1 MNPSVLSVTDHAKL
15 LVGGCLGG
23 SAFIY
28 KREELTKFMMLL
40 KCFDLL
46 ELTKK
51 HVSSN
56 SDLLNAVGEPI
67 RLKMGPNGGLN
78 VISPDKTQV

>member
-1 MNPSVLSVTDHAKL
+1 MP
-15 LVGGCLGG
+15 
-23 SAFIY
+23 
-28 KREELTKFMMLL
+28 ELI
-40 KCFDLL
+40 
-46 ELTKK
+46 KK
-51 HVSSN
+51 VVCSN